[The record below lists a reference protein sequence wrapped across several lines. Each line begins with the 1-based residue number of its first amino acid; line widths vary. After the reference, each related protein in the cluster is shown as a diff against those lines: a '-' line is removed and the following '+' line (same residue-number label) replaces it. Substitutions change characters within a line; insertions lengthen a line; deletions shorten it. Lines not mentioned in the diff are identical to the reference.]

1 MAPLKPLTIAINL
14 FWNTFSLFV
23 KKINKDLIMRVT
35 FGSKYNQMNN
45 YQNALQNKINDANT
59 QIASGLKI
67 RYGYQNSDIN
77 NQNLKFQYEEN
88 TLDQGIDVA
97 KNAYTSTLNTDKAL
111 QEFSKTMEAFKTKLI
126 QSANDVHS
134 ETSRAAIA
142 NDLERLKEH
151 MMNVANTSIGG
162 EFLFGGSKV
171 DRPPIDSEGKYHG
184 NGEDLNALISSDNL
198 VPYNISGQDLFLGA
212 DKDKHKLI
220 TTNIKLLNQN
230 KLHPDVMDALEHSSL
245 PEEVFIKPGDTL
257 RELIGDNDK
266 DPTNDPKEFFYLQGV
281 RPDGSSFK
289 EKFALSKAYQN
300 QESATKVSD
309 LLDKIAH
316 AYGNTSQNKV
326 VDVSLNNWGQIEIK
340 NLTPGSENLDFHL
353 ISSDGDFDDLD
364 ALRSS
369 GKRVTEYVKS
379 AFVTDRSLSQV
390 KAVPN
395 MYNPKTLEIPS
406 VFVTKDNVLA
416 NKNTKLSE
424 IFGDSVETL
433 KINASRLDD
442 ESLIKIPNLP
452 VYLDIPI
459 LLDVK
464 NSTIKDLKDA
474 IKERFNNE
482 VDVEIETNGRL
493 RIIDNSSKESPISLA
508 LSTLDQKGLE
518 VAGIPT
524 NNASEYQKTY
534 FNKEGA
540 KLESNVAQIAQNGAA
555 NGSTKLS
562 EAAKGS
568 LENSVFNM
576 KLNDVNGL
584 FLEAQMILDNNG
596 VFLSL
601 PNGVKIP
608 LYDPTTADIQASKP
622 NEVTYRQ
629 LMDAM
634 SIVLNYSNTDPAIYQ
649 QISDNPTS
657 KESKER
663 FIELLKQAKDNLSVN
678 LNEEGKVIIQDNM
691 HSNTK
696 MQFMLFDKDANDFS
710 QNALHSDKPS
720 LKLNANNALIIDKP
734 SVNFF
739 DQLENTITSVRK
751 GIYRPDA
758 LGDTYSSDMRNL
770 GIQNGITLIDHLSD
784 HIEKMI
790 AKNGAH
796 GKAFENIIRR
806 NEVLKTQVQSI
817 RGETTGTDMAETYN
831 KFSNLTNNYNA
842 VLASTNKINNLSL
855 TKYL

>member
-1 MAPLKPLTIAINL
+1 
-14 FWNTFSLFV
+14 
-23 KKINKDLIMRVT
+23 MRVT

-45 YQNALQNKINDANT
+45 YQNALQNKINDTNT

-97 KNAYTSTLNTDKAL
+97 QNAHTSTLNTDKAL

-134 ETSRAAIA
+134 ETSRTAIA
-142 NDLERLKEH
+142 NDLERLREH

-245 PEEVFIKPGDTL
+245 PEEVFIKPNDTL

-266 DPTNDPKEFFYLQGV
+266 DPTNDPKEFFYLQGI
-281 RPDGSSFK
+281 RPDGSNFK

-300 QESATKVSD
+300 KESATKVSD
-309 LLDKIAH
+309 LLDRIGH

-369 GKRVTEYVKS
+369 SKRVTEYVKS

-395 MYNPKTLEIPS
+395 MYNPRVLEIPS
-406 VFVTKDNVLA
+406 VFVTKNNVLA

-442 ESLIKIPNLP
+442 ANAIKIPNLP
-452 VYLDIPI
+452 IGLDIPI

-482 VDVEIETNGRL
+482 VDMEIETNGRL
-493 RIIDNSSKESPISLA
+493 RIIDNSSNQSPISFV
-508 LSTLDQKGLE
+508 LSALDQKGLE

-562 EAAKGS
+562 EVANGS

-576 KLNDVNGL
+576 KLNDVNGS

-596 VFLSL
+596 AFLSL
-601 PNGVKIP
+601 PNGIKIP
-608 LYDPTTADIQASKP
+608 LYDPISADIQASKP

-634 SIVLNYSNTDPAIYQ
+634 SIALNYSNTDPAIYQ

-663 FIELLKQAKDNLSVN
+663 FIELLKQAKGNLSVN

-739 DQLENTITSVRK
+739 DQLENIITSVRK

-758 LGDTYSSDMRNL
+758 LGDTYSSDMHNL

>member
-1 MAPLKPLTIAINL
+1 
-14 FWNTFSLFV
+14 
-23 KKINKDLIMRVT
+23 MRVT
-35 FGSKYNQMNN
+35 FGSKYNQMNH

-97 KNAYTSTLNTDKAL
+97 QNAYTSTLNTDKAL

-142 NDLERLKEH
+142 NDLERLREH

-171 DRPPIDSEGKYHG
+171 DRPPIDSNGKYHG

-245 PEEVFIKPGDTL
+245 PEEVFIKPSDTL

-289 EKFALSKAYQN
+289 EKFALDKAYQN
-300 QESATKVSD
+300 QESTTKVSD

-395 MYNPKTLEIPS
+395 MYNPKVLEIPS

-424 IFGDSVETL
+424 IFGDKVETL
-433 KINASRLDD
+433 KINASRLGDT
-442 ESLIKIPNLP
+442 SAIQIPNLP
-452 VYLDIPI
+452 INLDIPI

-493 RIIDNSSKESPISLA
+493 RIIDNSSKESPISFA

-562 EAAKGS
+562 EVSKGS

-584 FLEAQMILDNNG
+584 FLEAQMNLDPNG
-596 VFLSL
+596 AFLSL

-634 SIVLNYSNTDPAIYQ
+634 SIALNYSNTDPIIYQ

-657 KESKER
+657 KESKEQ
-663 FIELLKQAKDNLSVN
+663 FIELLKQAKDNLSIN

-696 MQFMLFDKDANDFS
+696 MQFMFFDKDANDFS

-739 DQLENTITSVRK
+739 DQLENIITSVRK

>member
-1 MAPLKPLTIAINL
+1 
-14 FWNTFSLFV
+14 
-23 KKINKDLIMRVT
+23 MRVT
-35 FGSKYNQMNN
+35 FGSKYNQMNH

-97 KNAYTSTLNTDKAL
+97 QNAYTSTLNTDKAL

-142 NDLERLKEH
+142 NDLERLREH
-151 MMNVANTSIGG
+151 MINVANTSIGG

-171 DRPPIDSEGKYHG
+171 DRPPIDSNGKYHG

-245 PEEVFIKPGDTL
+245 PEEVFIKPSDTL

-289 EKFALSKAYQN
+289 EKFALDKAYQN

-309 LLDKIAH
+309 LLDKIGH

-390 KAVPN
+390 KAMPN
-395 MYNPKTLEIPS
+395 MYNPKVLEIPS

-424 IFGDSVETL
+424 IFGDKVETL
-433 KINASRLDD
+433 KINASRLGDT
-442 ESLIKIPNLP
+442 SAIKIPNLP
-452 VYLDIPI
+452 INLDIPI

-493 RIIDNSSKESPISLA
+493 RIIDNSSKESPISFA

-540 KLESNVAQIAQNGAA
+540 KLESNVAQIAQNGTA
-555 NGSTKLS
+555 NGFTKLS
-562 EAAKGS
+562 EVSKGS

-576 KLNDVNGL
+576 KLNDVNGS
-584 FLEAQMILDNNG
+584 FLEAQINLDNNG
-596 VFLSL
+596 AFLSL

-634 SIVLNYSNTDPAIYQ
+634 SIALNYSNTDPIIYQ

-657 KESKER
+657 KESKEQ
-663 FIELLKQAKDNLSVN
+663 FIGLLKQAKDNLSVN

-696 MQFMLFDKDANDFS
+696 MQFMFFDKDANDFS

-739 DQLENTITSVRK
+739 DQLENIITSVRK

>member
-1 MAPLKPLTIAINL
+1 
-14 FWNTFSLFV
+14 
-23 KKINKDLIMRVT
+23 MRVT

-77 NQNLKFQYEEN
+77 NQNLKLQYEEN

-97 KNAYTSTLNTDKAL
+97 QNAHTSTLNTDKAL

-142 NDLERLKEH
+142 NDLERLREH

-198 VPYNISGQDLFLGA
+198 VPYNISGQDLFLGT

-220 TTNIKLLNQN
+220 TTNIKLFNQN
-230 KLHPDVMDALEHSSL
+230 KLHPNVMDALEHSSL

-289 EKFALSKAYQN
+289 EKFALDKAYQN
-300 QESATKVSD
+300 KENASKVSD

-395 MYNPKTLEIPS
+395 MYNPKALEIPS

-416 NKNTKLSE
+416 NKNTKLSK

-493 RIIDNSSKESPISLA
+493 RIIDNAPNQSPISLA
-508 LSTLDQKGLE
+508 LSTLDDKGLE

-562 EAAKGS
+562 ETAKGS

-576 KLNDVNGL
+576 KLNDVNGS
-584 FLEAQMILDNNG
+584 FLKAQMILDNNG
-596 VFLSL
+596 AFLSL
-601 PNGVKIP
+601 PNGIKIP
-608 LYDPTTADIQASKP
+608 LYDPTSADIQASKP

-634 SIVLNYSNTDPAIYQ
+634 SIALNYSNTDPAIYQ

-678 LNEEGKVIIQDNM
+678 LNEEGKVVIQDNM

-739 DQLENTITSVRK
+739 DQLENIITSVRK

>member
-1 MAPLKPLTIAINL
+1 
-14 FWNTFSLFV
+14 
-23 KKINKDLIMRVT
+23 MRVT

-97 KNAYTSTLNTDKAL
+97 QNAYTSTLNTDKAL
-111 QEFSKTMEAFKTKLI
+111 QEFSKTMEAFKTKLV

-142 NDLERLKEH
+142 NDLERLREH

-220 TTNIKLLNQN
+220 TTNIKLFNQN
-230 KLHPDVMDALEHSSL
+230 KLHPNVMDSLEHSSL
-245 PEEVFIKPGDTL
+245 PEEVFIKPSDTL

-266 DPTNDPKEFFYLQGV
+266 DPTNDPKEFFYLQGI

-289 EKFALSKAYQN
+289 EKFALDKAYQN
-300 QESATKVSD
+300 QGSATKVSD

-395 MYNPKTLEIPS
+395 MYNPKILEIPS

-433 KINASRLDD
+433 KINASDD
-442 ESLIKIPNLP
+442 TSAIKIPNLP

-493 RIIDNSSKESPISLA
+493 RIINNSSKESPISLA

-555 NGSTKLS
+555 NGSTRLS
-562 EAAKGS
+562 EVAKGS

-576 KLNDVNGL
+576 KLNDVNGS

-596 VFLSL
+596 AFLSF
-601 PNGVKIP
+601 PNGIKIP
-608 LYDPTTADIQASKP
+608 LYDPTSADIQASKP

-634 SIVLNYSNTDPAIYQ
+634 SIALNYSNTDPAIYQ

-696 MQFMLFDKDANDFS
+696 MQFMLFDKDSNDFS

-739 DQLENTITSVRK
+739 DQLENIITSVRK

-790 AKNGAH
+790 AKNGTH

>member
-1 MAPLKPLTIAINL
+1 
-14 FWNTFSLFV
+14 
-23 KKINKDLIMRVT
+23 MRVT

-142 NDLERLKEH
+142 NDLERLREH

-245 PEEVFIKPGDTL
+245 PEEVFIKPSDTL

-300 QESATKVSD
+300 KESATKVSD

-395 MYNPKTLEIPS
+395 MYNPKVLEIPS

-442 ESLIKIPNLP
+442 TSAIKIPNLP

-482 VDVEIETNGRL
+482 VDVEIGTNGRL

-562 EAAKGS
+562 EVAKGG

-576 KLNDVNGL
+576 KLNDVNGS
-584 FLEAQMILDNNG
+584 FLKAQMILDNNG
-596 VFLSL
+596 AFLSL
-601 PNGVKIP
+601 PNGIKIP
-608 LYDPTTADIQASKP
+608 LYDPTSADIQASKP

-634 SIVLNYSNTDPAIYQ
+634 SIALNYSNTDPAIYQ

-790 AKNGAH
+790 AKNGSH

>member
-1 MAPLKPLTIAINL
+1 
-14 FWNTFSLFV
+14 
-23 KKINKDLIMRVT
+23 MRVT
-35 FGSKYNQMNN
+35 FGSKYNQMNH

-97 KNAYTSTLNTDKAL
+97 QNAHTSTLNTDKAL

-142 NDLERLKEH
+142 NDLERLREH

-171 DRPPIDSEGKYHG
+171 DRPPIDSNGKYHG

-220 TTNIKLLNQN
+220 TTNIKLFNQN

-245 PEEVFIKPGDTL
+245 PEEVFIKPSDTL

-266 DPTNDPKEFFYLQGV
+266 DPTNDPKEFFYLQGI

-289 EKFALSKAYQN
+289 EKFALDKAYQN

-309 LLDKIAH
+309 LLDKIGH

-369 GKRVTEYVKS
+369 TKRVTEYVKS

-395 MYNPKTLEIPS
+395 MYNPKVLEIPS
-406 VFVTKDNVLA
+406 VFITKDNVLA

-433 KINASRLDD
+433 KINASRLGDT
-442 ESLIKIPNLP
+442 SAIQIPNLP
-452 VYLDIPI
+452 INLDIPI

-474 IKERFNNE
+474 IKDRFNNE
-482 VDVEIETNGRL
+482 ADVEIETNGRL
-493 RIIDNSSKESPISLA
+493 RIIDNSSKESPISFA
-508 LSTLDQKGLE
+508 LSTLDQEGLE

-540 KLESNVAQIAQNGAA
+540 KLESNVAQTAQNGVA

-562 EAAKGS
+562 EVSKGS

-596 VFLSL
+596 AFLSL

-608 LYDPTTADIQASKP
+608 LYDPTTANIQASKP

-634 SIVLNYSNTDPAIYQ
+634 SIALNYSNTDPIIYQ

-657 KESKER
+657 KESKEQ
-663 FIELLKQAKDNLSVN
+663 FIGLLKQAKDNLSVN

-739 DQLENTITSVRK
+739 DQLENIITSVRK

-817 RGETTGTDMAETYN
+817 RGETIGTDMAETYN

>member
-1 MAPLKPLTIAINL
+1 
-14 FWNTFSLFV
+14 
-23 KKINKDLIMRVT
+23 MRVT

-97 KNAYTSTLNTDKAL
+97 QNAHTSTLNTDKAL

-142 NDLERLKEH
+142 NDLERLREH

-220 TTNIKLLNQN
+220 TTNIKLFNQN

-245 PEEVFIKPGDTL
+245 PEEVFIKPSDTL

-266 DPTNDPKEFFYLQGV
+266 DPTNDPKEFFYLQGI

-289 EKFALSKAYQN
+289 EKFALDKAYQN
-300 QESATKVSD
+300 KESATKVSD
-309 LLDKIAH
+309 LLDRIGH

-369 GKRVTEYVKS
+369 SKRVTEYVKS

-395 MYNPKTLEIPS
+395 MYNPRVLEIPS

-433 KINASRLDD
+433 KINASDD
-442 ESLIKIPNLP
+442 TSAIKIPNLP
-452 VYLDIPI
+452 IGLDIPI

-493 RIIDNSSKESPISLA
+493 RIIDNSSNQSPISFA
-508 LSTLDQKGLE
+508 LSALDQKGLE

-562 EAAKGS
+562 EVANGS

-576 KLNDVNGL
+576 KLNDVNGS

-596 VFLSL
+596 AFLSL
-601 PNGVKIP
+601 PNGIKIP
-608 LYDPTTADIQASKP
+608 LYDPTSADIQASKP

-634 SIVLNYSNTDPAIYQ
+634 SIALNYSNTDPAIYQ

-663 FIELLKQAKDNLSVN
+663 FIELLKQAKGNLSVN

-696 MQFMLFDKDANDFS
+696 MQFMLFDKNANDFS

-758 LGDTYSSDMRNL
+758 LGDIYSSDMRNL

>member
-1 MAPLKPLTIAINL
+1 
-14 FWNTFSLFV
+14 
-23 KKINKDLIMRVT
+23 MRVT
-35 FGSKYNQMNN
+35 FGSKYNQMNH

-97 KNAYTSTLNTDKAL
+97 QNAYTSTLNTDKAL

-171 DRPPIDSEGKYHG
+171 DRPPIDSNGKYHG

-198 VPYNISGQDLFLGA
+198 VPYNISGQDLFLGT

-220 TTNIKLLNQN
+220 TTNIKLFNQN

-245 PEEVFIKPGDTL
+245 PEEVFIKPSDTL

-289 EKFALSKAYQN
+289 EKFALDKAYQN

-309 LLDKIAH
+309 LLDKIGH

-395 MYNPKTLEIPS
+395 MYNPKVLEIPS
-406 VFVTKDNVLA
+406 VFITKDNVLA

-433 KINASRLDD
+433 KINASRLGDT
-442 ESLIKIPNLP
+442 SALQIPNLP
-452 VYLDIPI
+452 INLDIPI

-464 NSTIKDLKDA
+464 NSTVKDLKDA

-493 RIIDNSSKESPISLA
+493 RIIDNSSKESPISFA

-562 EAAKGS
+562 EVSKGS

-584 FLEAQMILDNNG
+584 FLEAQINLDNNG
-596 VFLSL
+596 AFLSL

-663 FIELLKQAKDNLSVN
+663 FIELLKQAKDNLSIN

-739 DQLENTITSVRK
+739 DQLENIITSVRK

>member
-1 MAPLKPLTIAINL
+1 
-14 FWNTFSLFV
+14 
-23 KKINKDLIMRVT
+23 MRVT

-97 KNAYTSTLNTDKAL
+97 QNAYTSTLNTDKAL

-220 TTNIKLLNQN
+220 TTNIKLFNQN
-230 KLHPDVMDALEHSSL
+230 KLHPDVMDALERSSL
-245 PEEVFIKPGDTL
+245 PEEVFIKPDDTL

-289 EKFALSKAYQN
+289 EKFALDKAYQN
-300 QESATKVSD
+300 KESTTKVSD
-309 LLDKIAH
+309 LLDKIGH

-433 KINASRLDD
+433 KINASRLD
-442 ESLIKIPNLP
+442 ETSAIKIPNLP

-540 KLESNVAQIAQNGAA
+540 KLESNIAQIAQNGAA

-576 KLNDVNGL
+576 KLNDVNGS
-584 FLEAQMILDNNG
+584 FLKAQMILDNNG
-596 VFLSL
+596 AFLSL
-601 PNGVKIP
+601 PNGIKIP

-634 SIVLNYSNTDPAIYQ
+634 SIALNYSNTDPTIYQ

-739 DQLENTITSVRK
+739 DQLENIITSVRK

>member
-1 MAPLKPLTIAINL
+1 
-14 FWNTFSLFV
+14 
-23 KKINKDLIMRVT
+23 MRVT
-35 FGSKYNQMNN
+35 FGSKYNQMNH

-97 KNAYTSTLNTDKAL
+97 QNAYTSTLNTDKAL

-142 NDLERLKEH
+142 NDLERLREH
-151 MMNVANTSIGG
+151 MINVANTSIGG

-245 PEEVFIKPGDTL
+245 PEEVFIKPNDTL

-300 QESATKVSD
+300 KESATKVSD

-395 MYNPKTLEIPS
+395 MYNPKVLEIPS

-424 IFGDSVETL
+424 IFGDKVETL
-433 KINASRLDD
+433 KINASRLGD
-442 ESLIKIPNLP
+442 ESAIKIPNLP
-452 VYLDIPI
+452 INLDIPI

-493 RIIDNSSKESPISLA
+493 RIIDNSSKESPISFA

-540 KLESNVAQIAQNGAA
+540 KLESNVAQIAQNGVA

-562 EAAKGS
+562 EVSKGS

-576 KLNDVNGL
+576 KLNDVNGS
-584 FLEAQMILDNNG
+584 FLEAQMNLDNNG
-596 VFLSL
+596 AFLSL

-608 LYDPTTADIQASKP
+608 LYDPTTAGIQASKP

-663 FIELLKQAKDNLSVN
+663 FIGLLKQAKDNLSVN

-739 DQLENTITSVRK
+739 DQLENIITSVRK

>member
-1 MAPLKPLTIAINL
+1 
-14 FWNTFSLFV
+14 
-23 KKINKDLIMRVT
+23 MRVT

-67 RYGYQNSDIN
+67 RYGYQNSNIN

-97 KNAYTSTLNTDKAL
+97 QNAYTSTLNTDKAL
-111 QEFSKTMEAFKTKLI
+111 QEFSKTMETFKTKLI
-126 QSANDVHS
+126 QSANDMHS

-142 NDLERLKEH
+142 NDLERLREH

-245 PEEVFIKPGDTL
+245 PEEVFIKPSDTL

-266 DPTNDPKEFFYLQGV
+266 DPTNDPKEFFYLQGI

-289 EKFALSKAYQN
+289 EKFVLSKAYQN
-300 QESATKVSD
+300 KESATKVSD

-395 MYNPKTLEIPS
+395 MYNPRVLEIPS
-406 VFVTKDNVLA
+406 VFITKDNVLA

-442 ESLIKIPNLP
+442 TSTIKIPNLP
-452 VYLDIPI
+452 IGLDIPI

-474 IKERFNNE
+474 IKERFNDE

-493 RIIDNSSKESPISLA
+493 RIIDNSSKESPISFV
-508 LSTLDQKGLE
+508 LSALDQKGLE

-540 KLESNVAQIAQNGAA
+540 KLESNVAQIAQNGTA

-562 EAAKGS
+562 EVANGS

-576 KLNDVNGL
+576 KLNDVNGS

-596 VFLSL
+596 AFLSL
-601 PNGVKIP
+601 PNGIKIP
-608 LYDPTTADIQASKP
+608 LYDPTSADIQASKP

-634 SIVLNYSNTDPAIYQ
+634 SIALNYSNTDPAIYQ

-663 FIELLKQAKDNLSVN
+663 FIELLKQAKGNLSVN

-691 HSNTK
+691 HSSTK

-739 DQLENTITSVRK
+739 DQLENIITSVRK

>member
-1 MAPLKPLTIAINL
+1 
-14 FWNTFSLFV
+14 
-23 KKINKDLIMRVT
+23 MRVT

-97 KNAYTSTLNTDKAL
+97 QNAYTSTLNTDKAL
-111 QEFSKTMEAFKTKLI
+111 QEFSKTMETFKTKLI
-126 QSANDVHS
+126 QSANDMHS

-142 NDLERLKEH
+142 NDLERLREH

-220 TTNIKLLNQN
+220 TTNIKLFNQN

-245 PEEVFIKPGDTL
+245 PEEVFIKPSDTL

-266 DPTNDPKEFFYLQGV
+266 DPTNDPKEFFYLQGI

-289 EKFALSKAYQN
+289 EKFALDKAYQN
-300 QESATKVSD
+300 KESATKVSD
-309 LLDKIAH
+309 LLDKIGH

-369 GKRVTEYVKS
+369 TKRVTEYVKS

-395 MYNPKTLEIPS
+395 MYNPRVLEIPS

-442 ESLIKIPNLP
+442 TSAIKIPNLP
-452 VYLDIPI
+452 IGLDIPI

-482 VDVEIETNGRL
+482 MDVEIETNGRL
-493 RIIDNSSKESPISLA
+493 RIIDNSSNQSPISFA
-508 LSTLDQKGLE
+508 LSALDQKGLE

-562 EAAKGS
+562 EVANGS

-576 KLNDVNGL
+576 KLNDVNGS

-596 VFLSL
+596 AFLSL
-601 PNGVKIP
+601 PNGIKIP
-608 LYDPTTADIQASKP
+608 LYDPTSADIQASKP

-634 SIVLNYSNTDPAIYQ
+634 SIALNYSNTDPAIYQ

-678 LNEEGKVIIQDNM
+678 LNEDGKVIIQDNM

>member
-1 MAPLKPLTIAINL
+1 
-14 FWNTFSLFV
+14 
-23 KKINKDLIMRVT
+23 MRVT

-67 RYGYQNSDIN
+67 RYGYQNSNIN

-97 KNAYTSTLNTDKAL
+97 QNAYTSTLNTDKAL
-111 QEFSKTMEAFKTKLI
+111 QEFSKTMETFKTKLI

-134 ETSRAAIA
+134 ETSRTAIA
-142 NDLERLKEH
+142 NDLERLREH

-245 PEEVFIKPGDTL
+245 PEEVFIKPSDTL

-266 DPTNDPKEFFYLQGV
+266 DPTNDPKEFFYLQGI

-300 QESATKVSD
+300 KESATKVSD
-309 LLDKIAH
+309 LLDKIGH

-369 GKRVTEYVKS
+369 AKRVTEYVKS

-395 MYNPKTLEIPS
+395 MYNPRVLEIPS

-433 KINASRLDD
+433 KINASDD
-442 ESLIKIPNLP
+442 TSAIKIPNLP
-452 VYLDIPI
+452 IGLDIPI

-474 IKERFNNE
+474 IKERFNDE

-493 RIIDNSSKESPISLA
+493 RIIDNSSKESPISFA

-540 KLESNVAQIAQNGAA
+540 KLESNVAQIAQNGVA

-562 EAAKGS
+562 EVANGS

-576 KLNDVNGL
+576 KLNDVNGS

-596 VFLSL
+596 AFLSL
-601 PNGVKIP
+601 PNGIKIP
-608 LYDPTTADIQASKP
+608 LYDPTSTDIQASKP

-634 SIVLNYSNTDPAIYQ
+634 SIALNYSNTDPAIYQ

-657 KESKER
+657 KESKEH
-663 FIELLKQAKDNLSVN
+663 FIELLKQAKGNLSVN
-678 LNEEGKVIIQDNM
+678 LNEEGKVVIQDNM
-691 HSNTK
+691 HSSTK

>member
-1 MAPLKPLTIAINL
+1 
-14 FWNTFSLFV
+14 
-23 KKINKDLIMRVT
+23 MRVT

-88 TLDQGIDVA
+88 TLNQGIDVA
-97 KNAYTSTLNTDKAL
+97 QNAHTSTLNTDKAL

-142 NDLERLKEH
+142 NDLERLREH

-220 TTNIKLLNQN
+220 TTNIKLFNQN

-245 PEEVFIKPGDTL
+245 PEEVFIKPNDTL

-266 DPTNDPKEFFYLQGV
+266 DSTNDPKEFFYLQGI

-289 EKFALSKAYQN
+289 EKFALDKAYQN
-300 QESATKVSD
+300 KESATKVSD
-309 LLDKIAH
+309 LLDKIGH

-369 GKRVTEYVKS
+369 AKRVTEYVKS

-395 MYNPKTLEIPS
+395 MFNPRVLEIPS
-406 VFVTKDNVLA
+406 VFITKDNVLA

-433 KINASRLDD
+433 KINASDD
-442 ESLIKIPNLP
+442 TSAIKIPNLP
-452 VYLDIPI
+452 IDLDIPI

-562 EAAKGS
+562 EVAKGS
-568 LENSVFNM
+568 LENSVFSM
-576 KLNDVNGL
+576 KLNDVNGS
-584 FLEAQMILDNNG
+584 FLKAQMILDNNG
-596 VFLSL
+596 AFLSL
-601 PNGVKIP
+601 PNGIKIP
-608 LYDPTTADIQASKP
+608 LYDPTSADIQASKP

-634 SIVLNYSNTDPAIYQ
+634 SIALNYSNTDPAIYQ

-663 FIELLKQAKDNLSVN
+663 FIELLKQAKANLSVN

-739 DQLENTITSVRK
+739 DQLENIITSVRK

-790 AKNGAH
+790 AKNGSH

>member
-1 MAPLKPLTIAINL
+1 
-14 FWNTFSLFV
+14 
-23 KKINKDLIMRVT
+23 MRVT
-35 FGSKYNQMNN
+35 FGSKYNQMNH

-97 KNAYTSTLNTDKAL
+97 QNAYTSTLNTDKAL

-142 NDLERLKEH
+142 NDLERLREH

-171 DRPPIDSEGKYHG
+171 DRPPIDSNGKYHG

-245 PEEVFIKPGDTL
+245 PEEVFIKSSDTL

-289 EKFALSKAYQN
+289 EKFALDKAYQN

-309 LLDKIAH
+309 LLDKIGH

-395 MYNPKTLEIPS
+395 MYNPKVLEIPS

-424 IFGDSVETL
+424 IFGDKVETL
-433 KINASRLDD
+433 KINASRLDNT
-442 ESLIKIPNLP
+442 STIKIPNLP
-452 VYLDIPI
+452 IDLDIPI

-493 RIIDNSSKESPISLA
+493 RIIDNSSKESPISFA

-518 VAGIPT
+518 VVGIPT

-540 KLESNVAQIAQNGAA
+540 KLESNVAQTAQNGVA

-562 EAAKGS
+562 EVSRGS

-576 KLNDVNGL
+576 KLNDVNGS
-584 FLEAQMILDNNG
+584 FLEAQMILDPNG
-596 VFLSL
+596 AFLSL

-629 LMDAM
+629 LMDSM
-634 SIVLNYSNTDPAIYQ
+634 SIALNYSNTDPAIYQ

-663 FIELLKQAKDNLSVN
+663 FIELLKQAKDNLSIN

-739 DQLENTITSVRK
+739 DQLENIITSVRK

>member
-1 MAPLKPLTIAINL
+1 
-14 FWNTFSLFV
+14 
-23 KKINKDLIMRVT
+23 MRVT

-97 KNAYTSTLNTDKAL
+97 QNAYTSTLNTDKAL
-111 QEFSKTMEAFKTKLI
+111 QEFSKTMETFKTKLI

-142 NDLERLKEH
+142 NDLERLREH

-184 NGEDLNALISSDNL
+184 NGEDLNALVSSDNL

-245 PEEVFIKPGDTL
+245 PEEVFIKPNDTL

-266 DPTNDPKEFFYLQGV
+266 DPTNDPKEFFYLQGI

-300 QESATKVSD
+300 KESATKVSD
-309 LLDKIAH
+309 LLDKIGH

-395 MYNPKTLEIPS
+395 MYNPRVLEIPS

-433 KINASRLDD
+433 KINASDD
-442 ESLIKIPNLP
+442 TSAIKIPNLP
-452 VYLDIPI
+452 IGLDIPI

-493 RIIDNSSKESPISLA
+493 RIIDNSSNQSPISFV
-508 LSTLDQKGLE
+508 LSALDQKGLE

-562 EAAKGS
+562 EVANGS

-576 KLNDVNGL
+576 KLNDVNGS

-596 VFLSL
+596 AFLSL
-601 PNGVKIP
+601 PNGIKIP
-608 LYDPTTADIQASKP
+608 LYDPTSADIQASKP

-663 FIELLKQAKDNLSVN
+663 FIELLKQAKGNLSVN

-691 HSNTK
+691 HSSTK

-739 DQLENTITSVRK
+739 DQLENIITSVRK

-790 AKNGAH
+790 AKNGSH

-817 RGETTGTDMAETYN
+817 RGETTGADMAETYN

>member
-1 MAPLKPLTIAINL
+1 
-14 FWNTFSLFV
+14 
-23 KKINKDLIMRVT
+23 MRVT

-45 YQNALQNKINDANT
+45 YQNALQNKINDTNM

-97 KNAYTSTLNTDKAL
+97 QNAYTSTLNTDKAL
-111 QEFSKTMEAFKTKLI
+111 QEFSKTMETFKTKLI

-142 NDLERLKEH
+142 NDLERLREH

-245 PEEVFIKPGDTL
+245 PEEVFIKPSDTL

-266 DPTNDPKEFFYLQGV
+266 DPTNDPKEFFYLQGI

-289 EKFALSKAYQN
+289 EKFALDKAYQN
-300 QESATKVSD
+300 KESATKVSD
-309 LLDKIAH
+309 LLDRIGH

-369 GKRVTEYVKS
+369 SKRVTEYVKS

-395 MYNPKTLEIPS
+395 MYNPRVLEIPS
-406 VFVTKDNVLA
+406 VFVTKNNVLA

-442 ESLIKIPNLP
+442 TSAIKIPNLP
-452 VYLDIPI
+452 IGLDIPI

-493 RIIDNSSKESPISLA
+493 RIIDNSSNQSPISFA
-508 LSTLDQKGLE
+508 LSALDQKGLE

-562 EAAKGS
+562 EVANGS

-576 KLNDVNGL
+576 KLNDVNGS

-596 VFLSL
+596 AFLSL
-601 PNGVKIP
+601 PNGIKIP
-608 LYDPTTADIQASKP
+608 LYDPTSADIQASKP

-663 FIELLKQAKDNLSVN
+663 FIELLKQAKGNLSVN
-678 LNEEGKVIIQDNM
+678 LNEEGKVIVQDNM
-691 HSNTK
+691 HSSTK

>member
-1 MAPLKPLTIAINL
+1 
-14 FWNTFSLFV
+14 
-23 KKINKDLIMRVT
+23 MRVT

-97 KNAYTSTLNTDKAL
+97 QNAHTSTLNTDKAL

-142 NDLERLKEH
+142 NDLERLREH

-245 PEEVFIKPGDTL
+245 PEEVFIKPNDTL

-266 DPTNDPKEFFYLQGV
+266 DPTNDPKEFFYLQGI

-289 EKFALSKAYQN
+289 EKFALDKAYQN
-300 QESATKVSD
+300 KESATKVSD

-395 MYNPKTLEIPS
+395 MYNSRVLEIPS

-416 NKNTKLSE
+416 NKNTKLNE

-442 ESLIKIPNLP
+442 ESLIKITNLP
-452 VYLDIPI
+452 IGLDIPI

-576 KLNDVNGL
+576 KLNDVNGS
-584 FLEAQMILDNNG
+584 FLEAQMILDSNG
-596 VFLSL
+596 AFLSL

-608 LYDPTTADIQASKP
+608 LYDPTSADIQASKP

-634 SIVLNYSNTDPAIYQ
+634 SIALNYSNTDPAIYQ

-663 FIELLKQAKDNLSVN
+663 FIELLKQAKDNLSVI

-739 DQLENTITSVRK
+739 DQLENIITSVRK

>member
-1 MAPLKPLTIAINL
+1 
-14 FWNTFSLFV
+14 
-23 KKINKDLIMRVT
+23 MRVT

-88 TLDQGIDVA
+88 TLNQGIDVA
-97 KNAYTSTLNTDKAL
+97 QNAYTSTLNTDKAL

-142 NDLERLKEH
+142 NDLERLREH
-151 MMNVANTSIGG
+151 MINVANTSIGG

-171 DRPPIDSEGKYHG
+171 DRPPIDSNGKYHG

-245 PEEVFIKPGDTL
+245 PEEVFIKPSDTL

-300 QESATKVSD
+300 KESATKVSD

-364 ALRSS
+364 TLRSS

-395 MYNPKTLEIPS
+395 MYNPKVLEIPS

-424 IFGDSVETL
+424 IFGDKVETL

-442 ESLIKIPNLP
+442 ESAIKIPNLP
-452 VYLDIPI
+452 INLDIPI

-474 IKERFNNE
+474 IKKRFNNE
-482 VDVEIETNGRL
+482 VDVEIATNGRL

-540 KLESNVAQIAQNGAA
+540 KLESNVAQTAQNGAA

-562 EAAKGS
+562 EVSKGS

-596 VFLSL
+596 AFLSL

-634 SIVLNYSNTDPAIYQ
+634 SIALNYSNTDPAIYQ

-663 FIELLKQAKDNLSVN
+663 FIELLKQAKDNLSIN

-696 MQFMLFDKDANDFS
+696 MQFMLFDKDSNDFS

-739 DQLENTITSVRK
+739 DQLENIITSVRK

-790 AKNGAH
+790 AKNGTH

>member
-1 MAPLKPLTIAINL
+1 
-14 FWNTFSLFV
+14 
-23 KKINKDLIMRVT
+23 MRVT

-97 KNAYTSTLNTDKAL
+97 QNAYTSTLNTDKAL

-142 NDLERLKEH
+142 NDLERLREH

-245 PEEVFIKPGDTL
+245 PEEVFIKPSDTL

-289 EKFALSKAYQN
+289 EKFALDKAYQN
-300 QESATKVSD
+300 KESATKVSD

-353 ISSDGDFDDLD
+353 ISSDGDFDNLD

-369 GKRVTEYVKS
+369 SKRVTEYVKS

-395 MYNPKTLEIPS
+395 MYNPRVLEIPS

-416 NKNTKLSE
+416 RKNTKLSE

-442 ESLIKIPNLP
+442 TSTIKIPNLP
-452 VYLDIPI
+452 IGLDIPI

-482 VDVEIETNGRL
+482 VNVEIATNGRL

-540 KLESNVAQIAQNGAA
+540 KLESNVAQTAQNGAA

-562 EAAKGS
+562 EVAKGS

-576 KLNDVNGL
+576 KLNDVNGS
-584 FLEAQMILDNNG
+584 FLKAQMILDNNG
-596 VFLSL
+596 AFLSL
-601 PNGVKIP
+601 PNGIKIP
-608 LYDPTTADIQASKP
+608 LYDPTSADIQASKP

-634 SIVLNYSNTDPAIYQ
+634 SIALNYSNTDPAIYQ

-678 LNEEGKVIIQDNM
+678 LNEEGKVVIQDNM

-696 MQFMLFDKDANDFS
+696 MQFMLFDKDSNDFS

-770 GIQNGITLIDHLSD
+770 GIQNSITLIDHLSD

>member
-1 MAPLKPLTIAINL
+1 
-14 FWNTFSLFV
+14 
-23 KKINKDLIMRVT
+23 MRVT

-67 RYGYQNSDIN
+67 RYGYQNSNIN

-97 KNAYTSTLNTDKAL
+97 QNAYTSTLNTDKAL
-111 QEFSKTMEAFKTKLI
+111 QEFSKTMETFKTKLI

-142 NDLERLKEH
+142 NDLERLREH

-184 NGEDLNALISSDNL
+184 NGEDLNVLISSDNL

-266 DPTNDPKEFFYLQGV
+266 DPTNDPKEFFYLQGI

-289 EKFALSKAYQN
+289 EKFALDKAYQN
-300 QESATKVSD
+300 KESATKVSD
-309 LLDKIAH
+309 LLDRIGH

-369 GKRVTEYVKS
+369 SKRVTEYVKS

-395 MYNPKTLEIPS
+395 MYNPRVLEIPS
-406 VFVTKDNVLA
+406 VFITKDNVLA

-442 ESLIKIPNLP
+442 TSTIKIPNLP
-452 VYLDIPI
+452 IGLDIPI

-493 RIIDNSSKESPISLA
+493 RIIDNSSNQSPISLA

-540 KLESNVAQIAQNGAA
+540 KLESNVAQTAQNGAA

-562 EAAKGS
+562 EVAKGS

-596 VFLSL
+596 AFLSL
-601 PNGVKIP
+601 PNGIKIP
-608 LYDPTTADIQASKP
+608 LYDPTSADIQASKP

-634 SIVLNYSNTDPAIYQ
+634 SIALNYSNTDPAIYQ

-657 KESKER
+657 KESKDR
-663 FIELLKQAKDNLSVN
+663 FIELLKQAKGNLSVN

-817 RGETTGTDMAETYN
+817 RGETTGTDMAETYD

>member
-1 MAPLKPLTIAINL
+1 
-14 FWNTFSLFV
+14 
-23 KKINKDLIMRVT
+23 MRVT
-35 FGSKYNQMNN
+35 FGSKYNQMNH

-97 KNAYTSTLNTDKAL
+97 QNAYTSTLNTDKAL

-142 NDLERLKEH
+142 NDLERLREH

-171 DRPPIDSEGKYHG
+171 DRPPIDSNGKYHG

-245 PEEVFIKPGDTL
+245 PEEVFIKSSDTL

-289 EKFALSKAYQN
+289 EKFALDKAYQN
-300 QESATKVSD
+300 QESTTKVSD
-309 LLDKIAH
+309 LLDKIGH

-395 MYNPKTLEIPS
+395 MYNPKVLEIPS

-424 IFGDSVETL
+424 IFGDKVETL
-433 KINASRLDD
+433 KINASRLDNT
-442 ESLIKIPNLP
+442 STIKIPNLP
-452 VYLDIPI
+452 IDLDIPI

-493 RIIDNSSKESPISLA
+493 RIIDNSSKESPISFA

-518 VAGIPT
+518 VVGIPT
-524 NNASEYQKTY
+524 NNASECQKTY

-540 KLESNVAQIAQNGAA
+540 KLESNVAQTAQNGVA

-562 EAAKGS
+562 EVSRGS

-576 KLNDVNGL
+576 KLNDVNGS
-584 FLEAQMILDNNG
+584 FLEAQMILDPNG
-596 VFLSL
+596 AFLSL

-629 LMDAM
+629 LMDSM
-634 SIVLNYSNTDPAIYQ
+634 SIALNYSNTDPAIYQ

-663 FIELLKQAKDNLSVN
+663 FIELLKQAKDNLSIN

-739 DQLENTITSVRK
+739 DQLENIITSVRK

-758 LGDTYSSDMRNL
+758 LGDTYSRDMRNL

>member
-1 MAPLKPLTIAINL
+1 
-14 FWNTFSLFV
+14 
-23 KKINKDLIMRVT
+23 MRVT

-97 KNAYTSTLNTDKAL
+97 QNAYTSTLNTDKAL

-142 NDLERLKEH
+142 NDLERLREH
-151 MMNVANTSIGG
+151 MINVANTSIGG

-220 TTNIKLLNQN
+220 TTNIKLFNQN

-245 PEEVFIKPGDTL
+245 PEEVFIKPSDTL

-300 QESATKVSD
+300 KESATKVSD

-390 KAVPN
+390 KAMPN
-395 MYNPKTLEIPS
+395 MYNPKVLEIPS

-424 IFGDSVETL
+424 IFGDKVETL
-433 KINASRLDD
+433 KINASRLD
-442 ESLIKIPNLP
+442 ETSAIKIPNLP

-562 EAAKGS
+562 EVAKGS

-584 FLEAQMILDNNG
+584 FLEAQMNLDNNG
-596 VFLSL
+596 AFLSL
-601 PNGVKIP
+601 PNGIKIP
-608 LYDPTTADIQASKP
+608 LYDPTSTDIQASKP

-739 DQLENTITSVRK
+739 DQLENIITSVRK

>member
-1 MAPLKPLTIAINL
+1 
-14 FWNTFSLFV
+14 
-23 KKINKDLIMRVT
+23 MRVT

-67 RYGYQNSDIN
+67 RYGYQNSNIN

-97 KNAYTSTLNTDKAL
+97 QNAYTSTLNTDKAL
-111 QEFSKTMEAFKTKLI
+111 QEFSKTMETFKTKLI

-134 ETSRAAIA
+134 ETSRTAIA
-142 NDLERLKEH
+142 NDLERLREH

-245 PEEVFIKPGDTL
+245 PEEVFIKPSDTL

-266 DPTNDPKEFFYLQGV
+266 DPTNDPKEFFYLQGI

-289 EKFALSKAYQN
+289 EKFSLSKAYQN
-300 QESATKVSD
+300 KESATKVSD
-309 LLDKIAH
+309 LLDKIGH

-369 GKRVTEYVKS
+369 SKRVTEYVKS

-395 MYNPKTLEIPS
+395 MYNPRVLEIPS
-406 VFVTKDNVLA
+406 VFITKDNVLA

-442 ESLIKIPNLP
+442 TSAIKIPNLP
-452 VYLDIPI
+452 IGLDIPI

-493 RIIDNSSKESPISLA
+493 RIIDNSSNQSPISLA

-562 EAAKGS
+562 EVANGS

-576 KLNDVNGL
+576 KLNDVNGS

-596 VFLSL
+596 AFLSL
-601 PNGVKIP
+601 PNGIKIP
-608 LYDPTTADIQASKP
+608 LYDPTSADIQASKP

-634 SIVLNYSNTDPAIYQ
+634 SIALNYSNTDPAIYQ

-663 FIELLKQAKDNLSVN
+663 FIELLKQAKGNLSVN
-678 LNEEGKVIIQDNM
+678 LNEEGKVVIQDNM

-739 DQLENTITSVRK
+739 DQLENIITSVRK

-842 VLASTNKINNLSL
+842 VLASTNKINSLSL

>member
-1 MAPLKPLTIAINL
+1 
-14 FWNTFSLFV
+14 
-23 KKINKDLIMRVT
+23 
-35 FGSKYNQMNN
+35 MNN

-142 NDLERLKEH
+142 NDLERLREH

-171 DRPPIDSEGKYHG
+171 DRPPIDSNGKYHG

-289 EKFALSKAYQN
+289 EKFALDKAYQN

-364 ALRSS
+364 SLRSS
-369 GKRVTEYVKS
+369 AKRVTEYVKS

-424 IFGDSVETL
+424 IFGDKVETL
-433 KINASRLDD
+433 KINASRLGDT
-442 ESLIKIPNLP
+442 SAIKIPNLP
-452 VYLDIPI
+452 INLDIPI

-482 VDVEIETNGRL
+482 VDVEIATNGRL

-540 KLESNVAQIAQNGAA
+540 KLEGNVAQTAQNGAA

-562 EAAKGS
+562 EVSKGS

-584 FLEAQMILDNNG
+584 FLKAQINLDNNG
-596 VFLSL
+596 AFLSL
-601 PNGVKIP
+601 PNGIKIP
-608 LYDPTTADIQASKP
+608 LYDPTSTDIQASKP

-634 SIVLNYSNTDPAIYQ
+634 SIALNYSNTDPAIYQ

-663 FIELLKQAKDNLSVN
+663 FIELLQQAKDNLSIN

-739 DQLENTITSVRK
+739 DQLENIITSVRK

-817 RGETTGTDMAETYN
+817 RGETTGADMAETYN

>member
-1 MAPLKPLTIAINL
+1 
-14 FWNTFSLFV
+14 
-23 KKINKDLIMRVT
+23 MRVT
-35 FGSKYNQMNN
+35 FGSKYNQMNH

-97 KNAYTSTLNTDKAL
+97 QNAYTSTLNTDKAL

-142 NDLERLKEH
+142 NDLERLREH

-198 VPYNISGQDLFLGA
+198 VPYNISGQDLFLGM

-220 TTNIKLLNQN
+220 TTNIKLFNQN

-245 PEEVFIKPGDTL
+245 PEEVFIKPSDTL

-300 QESATKVSD
+300 KESASKVSD

-395 MYNPKTLEIPS
+395 MYNPKVLEIPS

-424 IFGDSVETL
+424 IFGDSVKTL
-433 KINASRLDD
+433 KINASRLD
-442 ESLIKIPNLP
+442 ETSAIKIPNLP

-540 KLESNVAQIAQNGAA
+540 KLESNVAQIAQNGTA

-562 EAAKGS
+562 EVAKGS

-584 FLEAQMILDNNG
+584 FLEAQINLDNNG
-596 VFLSL
+596 AFLSL

-608 LYDPTTADIQASKP
+608 LYDPTSADIQASKP

-634 SIVLNYSNTDPAIYQ
+634 SIALNYSNTDPAIYQ
-649 QISDNPTS
+649 QISDSPTS

-696 MQFMLFDKDANDFS
+696 MQFMLFDKDSNDFS

-739 DQLENTITSVRK
+739 DQLENIITSVRK

-817 RGETTGTDMAETYN
+817 RGETTGADMAETYN

>member
-1 MAPLKPLTIAINL
+1 
-14 FWNTFSLFV
+14 
-23 KKINKDLIMRVT
+23 MRVT

-97 KNAYTSTLNTDKAL
+97 QNAYTSTLNTDKAL

-142 NDLERLKEH
+142 NDLERLREH

-220 TTNIKLLNQN
+220 TTNIKLFNQN

-245 PEEVFIKPGDTL
+245 PEEVFIKPNDTL

-266 DPTNDPKEFFYLQGV
+266 DPTNDPKEFFYLQGI

-289 EKFALSKAYQN
+289 EKFALDKAYQN
-300 QESATKVSD
+300 KESATKVSD

-395 MYNPKTLEIPS
+395 MYNPRVLEIPS

-442 ESLIKIPNLP
+442 TSTIKIPNLP
-452 VYLDIPI
+452 IDLDIPI

-493 RIIDNSSKESPISLA
+493 RIIDNSSNQSPISLA
-508 LSTLDQKGLE
+508 LSALDQKGLE

-562 EAAKGS
+562 EVANGS

-576 KLNDVNGL
+576 KLNDVNGS

-596 VFLSL
+596 AFLSL
-601 PNGVKIP
+601 PNGIKIP
-608 LYDPTTADIQASKP
+608 LYDPTSADIQASKP

-634 SIVLNYSNTDPAIYQ
+634 SIALNYSNTDPAIYQ

-739 DQLENTITSVRK
+739 DQLENIITSVRK

>member
-1 MAPLKPLTIAINL
+1 
-14 FWNTFSLFV
+14 
-23 KKINKDLIMRVT
+23 MRVT

-97 KNAYTSTLNTDKAL
+97 QNAYTSTLNTDKAL

-142 NDLERLKEH
+142 NDLERLREH

-245 PEEVFIKPGDTL
+245 PEEVFIKPSDTL

-266 DPTNDPKEFFYLQGV
+266 DPTNDPKEFFYLQGI

-300 QESATKVSD
+300 KESATKVSD
-309 LLDKIAH
+309 LLDKIGH

-395 MYNPKTLEIPS
+395 MYNPRVLEIPS

-433 KINASRLDD
+433 KINASDD
-442 ESLIKIPNLP
+442 TSAIKIPNLP
-452 VYLDIPI
+452 IGLDIPI

-493 RIIDNSSKESPISLA
+493 RIIDNSSNQSPISFA

-540 KLESNVAQIAQNGAA
+540 KLESNVAQIAQNGTA

-562 EAAKGS
+562 EVANGS

-576 KLNDVNGL
+576 KLNDVNGS

-596 VFLSL
+596 AFLSL
-601 PNGVKIP
+601 PNGIKIP
-608 LYDPTTADIQASKP
+608 LYDPTSADIQASKP

-634 SIVLNYSNTDPAIYQ
+634 SIALNYSNTDPAIYQ

-663 FIELLKQAKDNLSVN
+663 FIELLKQAKANLSVN

-739 DQLENTITSVRK
+739 DQLENIITSVRK

>member
-1 MAPLKPLTIAINL
+1 
-14 FWNTFSLFV
+14 
-23 KKINKDLIMRVT
+23 MRVT
-35 FGSKYNQMNN
+35 FGSKYNQMNH

-97 KNAYTSTLNTDKAL
+97 QNAYTSTLNTDKAL

-171 DRPPIDSEGKYHG
+171 DRPPIDSNGKYHG

-245 PEEVFIKPGDTL
+245 PEEVFIKPSDTL

-369 GKRVTEYVKS
+369 AKRVTEYVKS

-395 MYNPKTLEIPS
+395 MYNPKVLEIPS

-442 ESLIKIPNLP
+442 TSTIKIPNLP
-452 VYLDIPI
+452 IDLDIPI

-482 VDVEIETNGRL
+482 VDVEIATNGRL

-540 KLESNVAQIAQNGAA
+540 KLESNVAQTAQNGTA

-562 EAAKGS
+562 EVAKGS

-584 FLEAQMILDNNG
+584 FLEAQIILDNNG
-596 VFLSL
+596 AFLSL
-601 PNGVKIP
+601 PNGIKIP
-608 LYDPTTADIQASKP
+608 LYDPTSADIQASKP

-634 SIVLNYSNTDPAIYQ
+634 SIALNYSNTDPAIYQ

-663 FIELLKQAKDNLSVN
+663 FIGLLKQAKDNLSVN

-784 HIEKMI
+784 HVEKMI

>member
-1 MAPLKPLTIAINL
+1 
-14 FWNTFSLFV
+14 
-23 KKINKDLIMRVT
+23 MRVT
-35 FGSKYNQMNN
+35 FGSKYNQMNH

-97 KNAYTSTLNTDKAL
+97 QNAYTSTLNTDKAL

-142 NDLERLKEH
+142 NDLERLREH
-151 MMNVANTSIGG
+151 MINVANTSIGG

-171 DRPPIDSEGKYHG
+171 DRPPIDSNGKYHG

-245 PEEVFIKPGDTL
+245 PEEVFIKPSDTL

-289 EKFALSKAYQN
+289 EKFALDKAYQN

-309 LLDKIAH
+309 LLDKIGH

-369 GKRVTEYVKS
+369 AKRVTEYVKS

-395 MYNPKTLEIPS
+395 MYNPKVLEIPS

-424 IFGDSVETL
+424 IFGDKVETL
-433 KINASRLDD
+433 KINASRLGD
-442 ESLIKIPNLP
+442 ESAIKIPNLP
-452 VYLDIPI
+452 INLDIPI

-493 RIIDNSSKESPISLA
+493 RIIDNSSKESPISFA

-540 KLESNVAQIAQNGAA
+540 KLESNVAQIAQNGVA

-562 EAAKGS
+562 EVSKGS

-576 KLNDVNGL
+576 KLNDVNGS
-584 FLEAQMILDNNG
+584 FLEAQMNLDNNG
-596 VFLSL
+596 AFLSL

-608 LYDPTTADIQASKP
+608 LYDPTTAGIQASKP

-663 FIELLKQAKDNLSVN
+663 FIGLLKQAKDNLSVN

-739 DQLENTITSVRK
+739 DQLENIITSVRK

>member
-1 MAPLKPLTIAINL
+1 
-14 FWNTFSLFV
+14 
-23 KKINKDLIMRVT
+23 MRVT

-142 NDLERLKEH
+142 NDLERLREH

-171 DRPPIDSEGKYHG
+171 DRPPIDSNGKYHG

-220 TTNIKLLNQN
+220 TTNIKLFNQN

-245 PEEVFIKPGDTL
+245 PEEVFIKPSDTL

-300 QESATKVSD
+300 KESATKVSD
-309 LLDKIAH
+309 LLDKIGH

-395 MYNPKTLEIPS
+395 MYNPKVLEIPS

-442 ESLIKIPNLP
+442 TGAIKIPNLP

-508 LSTLDQKGLE
+508 LSTLDAKGLE

-562 EAAKGS
+562 EVAKGS

-576 KLNDVNGL
+576 KLNDVNGS
-584 FLEAQMILDNNG
+584 FLKVQMILDNNG
-596 VFLSL
+596 AFLSL
-601 PNGVKIP
+601 PNGIKIP
-608 LYDPTTADIQASKP
+608 LYDPTSADIQASKP

-634 SIVLNYSNTDPAIYQ
+634 SIALNYSNTDPAIYQ

-817 RGETTGTDMAETYN
+817 RGETTGADMAETYN

>member
-1 MAPLKPLTIAINL
+1 
-14 FWNTFSLFV
+14 
-23 KKINKDLIMRVT
+23 MRVT

-88 TLDQGIDVA
+88 TLNQGIDVA
-97 KNAYTSTLNTDKAL
+97 QNAYTSTLNTDKAL

-142 NDLERLKEH
+142 NDLERLREH

-171 DRPPIDSEGKYHG
+171 DKPPIDSEGKYHG

-300 QESATKVSD
+300 QQSATKVSD

-369 GKRVTEYVKS
+369 GKRVTEYIKS

-390 KAVPN
+390 KAVPS
-395 MYNPKTLEIPS
+395 MYNPKVLEIPS

-433 KINASRLDD
+433 KINASRLGDT
-442 ESLIKIPNLP
+442 SAIKIPNLP
-452 VYLDIPI
+452 INLDIPI

-508 LSTLDQKGLE
+508 LSTLDAKGLE
-518 VAGIPT
+518 AAGIPT

-540 KLESNVAQIAQNGAA
+540 KLESNVAQTAQNGTA

-562 EAAKGS
+562 EVSKGS

-584 FLEAQMILDNNG
+584 FLEAQMNLDNNG
-596 VFLSL
+596 AFLSL

-608 LYDPTTADIQASKP
+608 LYDPTSADIQASKP

-634 SIVLNYSNTDPAIYQ
+634 SIALNYSNTDPAIYQ

-663 FIELLKQAKDNLSVN
+663 FIGLLKQAKDNLSVN

-739 DQLENTITSVRK
+739 DQLENIITSVRK

-770 GIQNGITLIDHLSD
+770 GIQNGITLVDHLSD

>member
-1 MAPLKPLTIAINL
+1 
-14 FWNTFSLFV
+14 
-23 KKINKDLIMRVT
+23 MRVT

-97 KNAYTSTLNTDKAL
+97 QNAYTSTLNTDKAL
-111 QEFSKTMEAFKTKLI
+111 QEFSKTMETFKTKLI

-134 ETSRAAIA
+134 ETSRTAIA
-142 NDLERLKEH
+142 NDLERLREH

-245 PEEVFIKPGDTL
+245 PEEVFIKPNDTL

-266 DPTNDPKEFFYLQGV
+266 DPTNDPKEFFYLQGI
-281 RPDGSSFK
+281 RSDGSSFK
-289 EKFALSKAYQN
+289 EKFALDKAYQN
-300 QESATKVSD
+300 KESATKVSD

-369 GKRVTEYVKS
+369 TKRVTEYVKS

-390 KAVPN
+390 EAVPS
-395 MYNPKTLEIPS
+395 MYNPRVLEIPS

-433 KINASRLDD
+433 KINVSRLD
-442 ESLIKIPNLP
+442 ETSAIKIPNLP

-493 RIIDNSSKESPISLA
+493 RVIDNSSKESPISLA

-562 EAAKGS
+562 EVANGS

-576 KLNDVNGL
+576 KLNDVNGS

-596 VFLSL
+596 AFLSL
-601 PNGVKIP
+601 PNGIKIP
-608 LYDPTTADIQASKP
+608 LYDPTSADIQASKP

-634 SIVLNYSNTDPAIYQ
+634 SIALNYSNTDPTIYQ

-739 DQLENTITSVRK
+739 DQLENIITSVRK

>member
-1 MAPLKPLTIAINL
+1 
-14 FWNTFSLFV
+14 
-23 KKINKDLIMRVT
+23 MRVT

-142 NDLERLKEH
+142 NDLERLREH

-171 DRPPIDSEGKYHG
+171 DRPPIDSNGKYHG
-184 NGEDLNALISSDNL
+184 NGEDLNVLISSDNL

-245 PEEVFIKPGDTL
+245 PEEVFIKPSDTL

-289 EKFALSKAYQN
+289 EKFALDKAYQN

-309 LLDKIAH
+309 LLDKIGH
-316 AYGNTSQNKV
+316 AYGNTSQNKI

-369 GKRVTEYVKS
+369 AKRVTEYVKS

-395 MYNPKTLEIPS
+395 MYNPKVLEIPS

-424 IFGDSVETL
+424 IFGDKVETL
-433 KINASRLDD
+433 KINASRLGD
-442 ESLIKIPNLP
+442 ESAIKIPNLP
-452 VYLDIPI
+452 INLDIPI

-493 RIIDNSSKESPISLA
+493 RIIDNSSKESPISFA

-540 KLESNVAQIAQNGAA
+540 KLESNVVQTAQNGAA

-562 EAAKGS
+562 EVSRGS

-576 KLNDVNGL
+576 KLNDVNGS
-584 FLEAQMILDNNG
+584 FLEAQMILDPNG
-596 VFLSL
+596 AFLSL

-608 LYDPTTADIQASKP
+608 LYDPTTAGIQASKP

-634 SIVLNYSNTDPAIYQ
+634 SIALNYSNTDHAIYQ

-663 FIELLKQAKDNLSVN
+663 FIGLLKQAKDNLSVN

-739 DQLENTITSVRK
+739 DQLENIITSVRK

>member
-1 MAPLKPLTIAINL
+1 
-14 FWNTFSLFV
+14 
-23 KKINKDLIMRVT
+23 MRVT

-97 KNAYTSTLNTDKAL
+97 QNAYTSTLNTDKAL

-142 NDLERLKEH
+142 NDLERLREH
-151 MMNVANTSIGG
+151 MINVANTSIGG

-171 DRPPIDSEGKYHG
+171 DRPPIDSNGKYHG

-220 TTNIKLLNQN
+220 TTNIKLFNQN

-309 LLDKIAH
+309 LLDKIGH

-379 AFVTDRSLSQV
+379 TFVTDRSLSQV

-395 MYNPKTLEIPS
+395 MYNPKVLEIPS

-424 IFGDSVETL
+424 VFGDSVETL
-433 KINASRLDD
+433 KINASRLGDT
-442 ESLIKIPNLP
+442 SAIKIPNLP
-452 VYLDIPI
+452 INLDIPI

-493 RIIDNSSKESPISLA
+493 RIIDNSSKESPISFA
-508 LSTLDQKGLE
+508 LSTLDQEGLE

-540 KLESNVAQIAQNGAA
+540 KLESNVAQTAQNGAA

-562 EAAKGS
+562 EVSKGS

-576 KLNDVNGL
+576 KLNDVNGS
-584 FLEAQMILDNNG
+584 FLEAQMNLDPNG
-596 VFLSL
+596 AFLSL

-634 SIVLNYSNTDPAIYQ
+634 SIALNYSNTDPAIYQ

-663 FIELLKQAKDNLSVN
+663 FIGLLKQAKDNLSVN

-720 LKLNANNALIIDKP
+720 LRLNANNALIIDKP

-758 LGDTYSSDMRNL
+758 LGDTYSRDMRNL

>member
-1 MAPLKPLTIAINL
+1 
-14 FWNTFSLFV
+14 
-23 KKINKDLIMRVT
+23 MRVT
-35 FGSKYNQMNN
+35 FGSKYNQMNH

-97 KNAYTSTLNTDKAL
+97 QNAYTSTLNTDKAL

-142 NDLERLKEH
+142 NDLERLREH

-220 TTNIKLLNQN
+220 TTNIKLFNQN

-245 PEEVFIKPGDTL
+245 PEEVFIKPSDTL

-266 DPTNDPKEFFYLQGV
+266 DPTNDPKEFFYLQGIK
-281 RPDGSSFK
+281 PDGSSFK
-289 EKFALSKAYQN
+289 EKFALDKAYQN
-300 QESATKVSD
+300 QKSATKVSD
-309 LLDKIAH
+309 LLDKIGH

-364 ALRSS
+364 SLRSS

-424 IFGDSVETL
+424 IFDDSVETL

-452 VYLDIPI
+452 INLDIPI

-482 VDVEIETNGRL
+482 VDVEIATNGRL
-493 RIIDNSSKESPISLA
+493 RIIDNSSKESPISFSLI
-508 LSTLDQKGLE
+508 TLNDKGLE
-518 VAGIPT
+518 VVGIPT

-562 EAAKGS
+562 EVAKGS

-576 KLNDVNGL
+576 KLNDVNGS
-584 FLEAQMILDNNG
+584 FLKVQMILDNNG
-596 VFLSL
+596 AFLSL
-601 PNGVKIP
+601 PNGIKIP

-634 SIVLNYSNTDPAIYQ
+634 SIALNYSNTDPAIYQ

-739 DQLENTITSVRK
+739 DQLENIITSVRK

>member
-1 MAPLKPLTIAINL
+1 
-14 FWNTFSLFV
+14 
-23 KKINKDLIMRVT
+23 MRVT

-97 KNAYTSTLNTDKAL
+97 QNAYTSTLNTDKAL

-142 NDLERLKEH
+142 NDLERLREH
-151 MMNVANTSIGG
+151 MINVANTSIGG

-171 DRPPIDSEGKYHG
+171 DRPPIDSNGKYHG

-198 VPYNISGQDLFLGA
+198 VPYNISGQDLFLGT

-220 TTNIKLLNQN
+220 TTNIKLFNQN

-245 PEEVFIKPGDTL
+245 PEEVFIKPSDTL

-300 QESATKVSD
+300 KESATKVSD

-369 GKRVTEYVKS
+369 GKRVTEYIKS

-395 MYNPKTLEIPS
+395 MYNPKVLEIPS

-433 KINASRLDD
+433 KINASRLD
-442 ESLIKIPNLP
+442 ETSAIKIPNLP
-452 VYLDIPI
+452 INLDIPI

-508 LSTLDQKGLE
+508 LSTLDDKGLE
-518 VAGIPT
+518 AAGIPT

-584 FLEAQMILDNNG
+584 FLEAQINLDNNG
-596 VFLSL
+596 AFLSL
-601 PNGVKIP
+601 PNGIKIP

-634 SIVLNYSNTDPAIYQ
+634 SIVLNYSNTDPTIYQ

-663 FIELLKQAKDNLSVN
+663 FIELLKQAKDNLSIN

-739 DQLENTITSVRK
+739 DQLENIITSVRK

>member
-1 MAPLKPLTIAINL
+1 
-14 FWNTFSLFV
+14 
-23 KKINKDLIMRVT
+23 MRVT

-97 KNAYTSTLNTDKAL
+97 QNAYTSTLNTDKAL

-142 NDLERLKEH
+142 NDLERLREH

-230 KLHPDVMDALEHSSL
+230 KLHPDVMDALERSSL
-245 PEEVFIKPGDTL
+245 PEEVFIKPNDTL

-266 DPTNDPKEFFYLQGV
+266 DPTNDPKEFFYLQGI

-289 EKFALSKAYQN
+289 EKFVLDKAYQN
-300 QESATKVSD
+300 KESATKVSD

-369 GKRVTEYVKS
+369 AKRITEYVKS

-390 KAVPN
+390 KAVPS
-395 MYNPKTLEIPS
+395 MYNPRVLEIPS

-424 IFGDSVETL
+424 IFGDSVKTL
-433 KINASRLDD
+433 KINASRLDNT
-442 ESLIKIPNLP
+442 SAIKIPNLP

-562 EAAKGS
+562 EVANGS

-576 KLNDVNGL
+576 KLNDVNGS

-596 VFLSL
+596 AFLSL
-601 PNGVKIP
+601 PNGIKIP
-608 LYDPTTADIQASKP
+608 LYDPTSADIQASKP

-634 SIVLNYSNTDPAIYQ
+634 SIALNYSNTDPAIYQ
-649 QISDNPTS
+649 QINDNPTS

-663 FIELLKQAKDNLSVN
+663 FIELLKQAKGNLSVN

-739 DQLENTITSVRK
+739 DQLENIITSVRK

>member
-1 MAPLKPLTIAINL
+1 
-14 FWNTFSLFV
+14 
-23 KKINKDLIMRVT
+23 MRVT

-97 KNAYTSTLNTDKAL
+97 QNAYTSTLNTDKAL

-142 NDLERLKEH
+142 NDLERLREH

-245 PEEVFIKPGDTL
+245 PEEVFIKPNDTL

-266 DPTNDPKEFFYLQGV
+266 DPTNDPKEFFYLQGI

-289 EKFALSKAYQN
+289 EKFALDKAYQN
-300 QESATKVSD
+300 KESATKVSD

-369 GKRVTEYVKS
+369 GKRITEYVKS

-395 MYNPKTLEIPS
+395 MYNPRVLEIPS

-424 IFGDSVETL
+424 IFGDSVKTL

-442 ESLIKIPNLP
+442 TSLIKIPNLP

-459 LLDVK
+459 LLDMK

-474 IKERFNNE
+474 IKERFNDE

-540 KLESNVAQIAQNGAA
+540 KLESNVAQIAQNGVA

-576 KLNDVNGL
+576 KLNDVNGS
-584 FLEAQMILDNNG
+584 FLKAQMILDNNG
-596 VFLSL
+596 AFLSL
-601 PNGVKIP
+601 PNGIKIP
-608 LYDPTTADIQASKP
+608 LYDPTSADIQASKP

-634 SIVLNYSNTDPAIYQ
+634 SIALNYSNTNPAIYQ

-696 MQFMLFDKDANDFS
+696 MQFMLFDKDSNDFS

-739 DQLENTITSVRK
+739 DQLENIITSVRK

-790 AKNGAH
+790 AKNGSH